1 MKMIFQTV
9 RAAENRLLIL
19 PPTKESTTADIVEES
34 FVRSALPNLYP
45 VGHNEG
51 WPESVM

>member
-9 RAAENRLLIL
+9 RAAENPLLIL
-19 PPTKESTTADIVEES
+19 PLIKESTIAGIVDES
-34 FVRSALPNLYP
+34 FVQSALPNLYP
-45 VGHNEG
+45 VGHKEG